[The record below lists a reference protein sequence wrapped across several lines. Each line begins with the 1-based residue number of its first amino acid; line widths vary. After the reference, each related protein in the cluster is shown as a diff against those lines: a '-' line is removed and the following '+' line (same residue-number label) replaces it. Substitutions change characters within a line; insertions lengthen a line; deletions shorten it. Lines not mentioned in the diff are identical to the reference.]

1 MTPSK
6 APRRGST
13 VPAEQEAVKRPVLF
27 QVATPPPP
35 ESIDLRCCD
44 VVELLGAARDAR
56 LIVADPPW
64 LYERL
69 AGGAN
74 PQMSGI
80 YNGLAESVIAEHL
93 DRAYDSAGKACRLA
107 VWYTFPKDAEW
118 DAAGRA
124 GKRWGPIT
132 TGGAWLKTGQ
142 VGVGYHW
149 RGQVEPVA
157 IFTRGSTGRCRE
169 LLLNGYQ
176 SPPSDHSEKP
186 IGWLRAWVRAWTA
199 PDDLVIE
206 MYAGLAPLARAC
218 LMEGRRYMG
227 AEIDPERHAEALAR
241 LAQVRR

>member
-1 MTPSK
+1 MSQLSLLT
-6 APRRGST
+6 
-13 VPAEQEAVKRPVLF
+13 
-27 QVATPPPP
+27 VATPPPP
-35 ESIDLRCCD
+35 ESINLRCCD
-44 VVELLGAARDAR
+44 VAELLGAARDAR

-64 LYERL
+64 GYSKGMW
-69 AGGAN
+69 AMIGAK
-74 PQMSGI
+74 GDGLTDGAI
-80 YNGLAESVIAEHL
+80 NGSCGEQYDSLPDSVIAYHL
-93 DRAYDSAGKACRLA
+93 DLAYGSAGKACRLA

-124 GKRWGPIT
+124 GKRWGPIV
-132 TGGAWLKTGQ
+132 TGGAWLKTQQ

-176 SPPSDHSEKP
+176 SPPTDHSEKP
-186 IGWLRAWVRAWTA
+186 IEWLRQWVRAWTD
-199 PDDLVIE
+199 PGDLVIE
-206 MYAGLAPLARAC
+206 LYAGLAPMARAC

-241 LAQVRR
+241 LAQVRA

>member
-1 MTPSK
+1 MSQLSLLT
-6 APRRGST
+6 
-13 VPAEQEAVKRPVLF
+13 
-27 QVATPPPP
+27 VATPPPP
-35 ESIDLRCCD
+35 ASIDLRCCD

-64 LYERL
+64 QYSV
-69 AGGAN
+69 GAEGKGKAQPELN
-74 PQMSGI
+74 GI
-80 YNGLAESVIAEHL
+80 YNCIDDRMIAAHL
-93 DRAYDSAGKACRLA
+93 DLAFDSAGKACRLA

-157 IFTRGSTGRCRE
+157 VFTRGSTGRCRE

-186 IGWLRAWVRAWTA
+186 IEWLRAWVRAWTD
-199 PDDLVIE
+199 PGDLVLDL
-206 MYAGLAPLARAC
+206 YAGHGVMARAC
-218 LMEGRRYMG
+218 LLEGRRYMG
-227 AEIDPERHAEALAR
+227 AEIDPKRHAEALAR
-241 LAQVRR
+241 LAQIPR

>member
-1 MTPSK
+1 MIQ
-6 APRRGST
+6 
-13 VPAEQEAVKRPVLF
+13 VPMF
-27 QVATPPPP
+27 HVATPPPP
-35 ESIDLRCCD
+35 AAIDLRCCD
-44 VVELLGAARDAR
+44 VVEMLADARDAR

-64 LYERL
+64 QYSE
-69 AGGAN
+69 APGVAN
-74 PQMSGI
+74 PEVNGI
-80 YNGLAESVIAEHL
+80 YGGLPDSVIAEHL

-157 IFTRGSTGRCRE
+157 VFTRGSTWRCRE

-176 SPPSDHSEKP
+176 SQPSDHSEKP
-186 IGWLRAWVRAWTA
+186 IEWLRSWVRAWTD
-199 PDDLVIE
+199 PGDLVVC
-206 MYAGLAPLARAC
+206 MYSGLAPLARAC
-218 LMEGRRYMG
+218 MIEGRRYLG
-227 AEIDPERHAEALAR
+227 AEIDPARHAEALAR
-241 LAQVRR
+241 LAQVRA